1 MNFLKE
7 IIDFL
12 KLRFY
17 LIMTNKKIAFFNMFD
32 NKLSESTQLKEQR
45 SKAKGLGEVNKIKW
59 FAVLSQDS
67 KCCNFGIDVTL
78 TFIGNIYV

>member
-1 MNFLKE
+1 MNFLKK

-45 SKAKGLGEVNKIKW
+45 SKAKGLGEVNKIKL

-67 KCCNFGIDVTL
+67 KCCNL
-78 TFIGNIYV
+78 A